1 VTAFPPII
9 GRNPRILVLGS
20 LPERRRLAALQPAL
34 RERRAPPLYLI
45 LPSTSPA
52 NASFTYQSKLERWR
66 QLEPHCRR

>member
-1 VTAFPPII
+1 LFDRFV
-9 GRNPRILVLGS
+9 R
-20 LPERRRLAALQPAL
+20 PAL